1 MDDAYLFHQ
10 TPAACARDLIATLPL
25 DPTDVLYEPF
35 KGEGAFYDAFPAD
48 SQRLWTEITQ
58 GRDYKDMT
66 DSYDWVI
73 TNPPFQLETTGRRVN
88 AFWELLNYFSDRA
101 RKGIAFLGN
110 DNCFAAL
117 TPKRITQLQAKGWFI
132 HAITVVSVKKW
143 RGRYFWVVFRKAP
156 CPFYNALTTN
166 Y

>member
-1 MDDAYLFHQ
+1 MDDAYHFHQ
-10 TPAACARDLIATLPL
+10 TPADCARDLVATLPL
-25 DPTDVLYEPF
+25 EPTDVLYEPF
-35 KGEGAFYDAFPAD
+35 KGEGAFYNAFPD
-48 SQRLWTEITQ
+48 SPRLWSEITQ

-66 DSYDWVI
+66 DPYDWVI
-73 TNPPFQLETTGRRVN
+73 TNPPFRLEGATGRVN

-110 DNCFAAL
+110 DNCFATL

-132 HAITVVSVKKW
+132 HSITVVSIKKW
-143 RGRYFWVVFRKAP
+143 RGRYFWVVFRKQP
-156 CPFYNALTTN
+156 SPFYNALTTN